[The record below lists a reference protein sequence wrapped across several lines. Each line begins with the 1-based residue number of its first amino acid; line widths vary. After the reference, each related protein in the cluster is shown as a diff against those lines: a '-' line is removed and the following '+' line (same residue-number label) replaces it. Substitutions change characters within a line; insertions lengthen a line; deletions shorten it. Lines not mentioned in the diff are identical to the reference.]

1 MGLIDILRN
10 ALKQPIEQPKKQAER
25 IEKKVIRQ
33 QMYRFNQEVKDW
45 KVGINNFE
53 DPYNPLTVDII
64 RVYNDILIDAHLS
77 ASIDSRIIRTTSKDF
92 KIVDENGEELK
103 QETEIFTS
111 PWFRDFLRYA
121 LESKFFGYSLIQFG
135 DLKGKRFKSLELI
148 PREYVYPQ
156 KNAVRTSP
164 YSSNDLIYFN
174 ESPYDAWTLGVGK
187 PSDIGLLMKAAPL
200 IIYKKTAIGSWTE
213 FAELFGAPFRLGKT
227 NIRDKELR
235 DNMFDM
241 LENMGRNAFGV
252 FDESDSLEFIRDGK
266 NDAFKVY
273 NELIERVN
281 SEISKLILGSTMTMD
296 AGSSRAQSEV
306 HERTS
311 AAINKEDAFFI
322 ISLINEEL
330 IPFLNKYH
338 DFNITGRFVF
348 DDTENTTKAEQF
360 AIDSE
365 LIKLGYNV
373 PKQYLTDTYGTPIDE
388 KEEEDNGPKGPK
400 GKDDEEDANSDE
412 LNNSI
417 KKKTTLASIYEA
429 FTSASSDHVCNVLD
443 YEETPL
449 PEWSDAYVEEI
460 IAGVYSGLYTI
471 DKLPESLYR
480 EISGRLMQGLYDG
493 LATGQALATIKDP
506 EYIKTL
512 QKNIFTFSGAKTWH
526 EVKLM
531 SDYLIDESGNARSF
545 KEYKDYAKK
554 VFGEFNVNY
563 LKTEINH
570 AKGSAQMADKWKQF
584 EEEKD
589 LFPYLRY
596 VTAGDDRVRPAHKA
610 LNGIV
615 KRFDSPFWKENA
627 PLNGWNCRCNLKQVE
642 EAIETPDDV
651 IAARIKKETN
661 GKGLQ
666 TPDYMK
672 NNPGVEVFGKDHPY
686 FKIPRAFKE
695 DQKRNF
701 NLPEPPKLTNDEI
714 VQEIKKAQEAYT
726 PPAYALDSRLI
737 KSTIKDL
744 DKKGLEDL
752 INNQDGA
759 AKHLND
765 FRTDLGI
772 RTTTERSGK
781 AAEEWSIKTGA
792 NNYATISSD
801 SLGHCAQSNKFIN
814 IVKKK
819 GETFDFEVVNMEHKA
834 EDLVNSDPQKYYINS
849 RNQLCRVTGISRKT
863 GLRTAQV
870 VGQIKEDGFILFHG
884 ITEASEIS
892 SKSIAPLITHE
903 VNHAIHNGV
912 DRLVSGTRVK
922 TVAAAKKYGVKLSDS
937 VTTYGSSNW
946 SEFYA
951 ENMAVYVHAH
961 DYLKK
966 AHPKLYDFLV
976 NLNEEMGID
985 IKTFKIAK

>member
-1 MGLIDILRN
+1 MGLLDKLFN
-10 ALKQPIEQPKKQAER
+10 AIKPAVNEPTKQAER
-25 IEKKVIRQ
+25 IEKKTIRQ
-33 QMYRFNQEVKDW
+33 QMYRFNQELKSW
-45 KVGINNFE
+45 KSGVSNFE
-53 DPYNPLTVDII
+53 DPYNPICVDLI
-64 RVYNDILIDAHLS
+64 RVYNDVIIDAHLS

-92 KIVDENGEELK
+92 KVVDDKNEELNE
-103 QETEIFTS
+103 ETEIFTS
-111 PWFRDFLRYA
+111 PWFRDFLRLA

-135 DLKGKRFKSLELI
+135 DLKGKRFKSVELI
-148 PREYVYPQ
+148 PREYVYAQ
-156 KNAVRTSP
+156 KNAVRKSP
-164 YSSNDLIYFN
+164 YDSNDLIYFDDA
-174 ESPYDAWTLGVGK
+174 PYDAWLMGVGK
-187 PSDIGLLMKAAPL
+187 PSDLGLLMKAAPL
-200 IIYKKTAIGSWTE
+200 VIYKKTAIGSWTE

-266 NDAFKVY
+266 TDSHNVY
-273 NELIERVN
+273 NQLIERVN
-281 SEISKLILGSTMTMD
+281 SEVSKLILGSTMTMD
-296 AGSSRAQSEV
+296 AGSSRSQSEV

-322 ISLINEEL
+322 TSLVNDEL

-338 DFNITGRFVF
+338 GFNITGRFMF

-360 AIDSE
+360 KIDSE
-365 LIKLGYNV
+365 LIKLGFNV
-373 PKQYLTDTYGTPIDE
+373 PKAYLTDTYGTPIDE
-388 KEEEDNGPKGPK
+388 KEENDDETDGPKGPK
-400 GKDDEEDANSDE
+400 KESAEGDE
-412 LNNSI
+412 LDNSI

-429 FTSASSDHVCNVLD
+429 FTSESSLHVCNTLD

-449 PEWSDAYVEEI
+449 PEWSDEYVEEV

-471 DKLPESLYR
+471 DNLPANLYN
-480 EISGRLMQGLYDG
+480 EIGARLMQGLYDG
-493 LATGQALATIKDP
+493 LATGEALSTIKDP

-531 SDYLIDESGNARSF
+531 SDYLIDENGNPRSF

-584 EEEKD
+584 GEEAE

-615 KRFDSPFWKENA
+615 KRYDSPFWKENA
-627 PLNGWNCRCNLKQVE
+627 PLNGWNCRCDLKQVE

-651 IAARIKKETN
+651 IEERINKETD

-672 NNPGVEVFGKDHPY
+672 NNPGVEVFGKEHPY
-686 FKIPRAFKE
+686 FKIPRAFKK
-695 DQKRNF
+695 DQANNF
-701 NLPEPPKLTNDEI
+701 GLPEPPKLSSEKI
-714 VQEIKKAQEAYT
+714 VKEIKKAQEAYT
-726 PPAYALDSRLI
+726 PPLVSLDPTLI

-744 DKKGLEDL
+744 DRAQLEDL

-759 AKHLND
+759 AKVLND

-772 RTTTERSGK
+772 RTSSERTGAGALK
-781 AAEEWSIKTGA
+781 WAKETGA
-792 NNYATISSD
+792 NNAQSISSD
-801 SLGHCAQSNKFIN
+801 SLGHCATSNKFIN

-819 GETFDFEVVNMEHKA
+819 DENINFEVVNMVHKA
-834 EDLVNSDPQKYYINS
+834 EDLVKEFPETYYINT
-849 RNQLCRVTGISRKT
+849 RNHLCKKTGISRKT
-863 GLRTAQV
+863 GLPTAEV
-870 VGQIKEDGFILFHG
+870 VGKVKDDGFVLFHG
-884 ITEASEIS
+884 ITEASGIN

-903 VNHAIHNGV
+903 VNHAIHNSI
-912 DRLVSGTRVK
+912 DKMINENRFK
-922 TVAAAKKYGVKLSDS
+922 TSAAATKYGVKLSDS

-966 AHPKLYDFLV
+966 EHGKVYDFLV
-976 NLNEEMGID
+976 NLHNELGVD